1 MKMKKGL
8 VVVIAV
14 VAALALMGISTYNGL
29 VTKKE
34 NVDAKISEI
43 DVQLKRRSDLIP
55 NLVNTV
61 KGYMKHEQSIID
73 SVTEA
78 RSAMVNATNTK
89 DKLEANSKLSD
100 AINNLYVVV
109 ENYPDLKANTN
120 FINLQDEIAGTENR
134 IAYARSEYNK
144 AAKDYNTTI
153 KRFPTNV
160 LAGMFNFDKVEYFE
174 ATDAEKENV
183 NVNFD

>member
-1 MKMKKGL
+1 MKKGL
-8 VVVIAV
+8 IIAIIID
-14 VAALALMGISTYNGL
+14 AILLISGISTYNSL
-29 VTKKE
+29 ITQKE
-34 NVDAKISEI
+34 TVDSKISEI

-61 KGYMKHEQSIID
+61 KGLMKHEKSIVD

-78 RSAMVNATNTK
+78 RSALVNASSTAE
-89 DKLEANSKLSD
+89 KLEANTKLTE

-109 ENYPDLKANTN
+109 ENYPDIKANAN
-120 FINLQDEIAGTENR
+120 FISLQDEIAGTENR

-144 AAKDYNTTI
+144 VAKEYNTKV
-153 KRFPTNV
+153 KRFPTNIFANI
-160 LAGMFNFDKVEYFE
+160 LGFDKVEYFE
-174 ATDAEKENV
+174 ATGAEKEPV

>member
-1 MKMKKGL
+1 MKKGL
-8 VVVIAV
+8 VIGIVVVVI
-14 VAALALMGISTYNGL
+14 LALLGISSYNGL
-29 VTKKE
+29 VSKRE
-34 NVDAKISEI
+34 NVDAKLSEI

-61 KGYMKHEQSIID
+61 KGIMKHEQAVVN

-78 RSAMVNATNTK
+78 RESLVNAGTTAE
-89 DKLEANSKLSD
+89 KLEANSKLTE

-120 FINLQDEIAGTENR
+120 FIQLQDEIAGTENR

-144 AAKDYNTTI
+144 VSKEYNTSI
-153 KRFPTNV
+153 KKFPTSIF
-160 LAGMFNFDKVEYFE
+160 AGIFGFEKAQYFE
-174 ATDAEKENV
+174 ATDTEKENV
-183 NVNFD
+183 NVNFDD

>member
-1 MKMKKGL
+1 MKKGL
-8 VVVIAV
+8 VIGIAVIAV
-14 VAALALMGISTYNGL
+14 LALLGISSYNGL
-29 VTKKE
+29 VSKRE
-34 NVDAKISEI
+34 NVDSKLSEI

-61 KGYMKHEQSIID
+61 KGIMKHEQKVVD

-78 RSAMVNATNTK
+78 RAALVNAGTTAE
-89 DKLEANSKLSD
+89 KLEANSKLTE

-120 FINLQDEIAGTENR
+120 FIALQDEIAGTENR

-144 AAKDYNTTI
+144 VSKEYNTSI
-153 KRFPTNV
+153 KKFPTSIF
-160 LAGMFNFDKVEYFE
+160 AGIFGFEKVDYFE
-174 ATDAEKENV
+174 ATESEKENV
-183 NVNFD
+183 NVNFDD

>member
-1 MKMKKGL
+1 MKKGL
-8 VVVIAV
+8 IILVAVII
-14 VAALALMGISTYNGL
+14 ALVLFGVSSYNGL

-61 KGYMKHEQSIID
+61 KGIMKHEEKIVN

-78 RSAMVNATNTK
+78 RSALVNAGTTAE
-89 DKLEANSKLSD
+89 KLEANKKLTE

-120 FINLQDEIAGTENR
+120 FIQLQDEIAGTENR

-144 AAKDYNTTI
+144 AAKDYNTSI
-153 KRFPTNV
+153 KKFPMNIFANTF
-160 LAGMFNFDKVEYFE
+160 GFEKVDYFE
-174 ATDAEKENV
+174 TTEAEKENV
-183 NVNFD
+183 NVNFED